1 MAAFPDGSVGDCLHR
16 RGSRART
23 SHCAHR
29 PRRGAALRSQRSI
42 SARARGRLAP
52 GACCFQSDPLGELPF
67 ARACGLVAVPREAL
81 GSERNLGLWLCG
93 AAVADAVRSVVLCPT
108 RRGNHPSPA
117 ASAESGTLVAA
128 RSVPNDFTAR
138 ARRRRSIYARRLPA
152 DVREVGRLA
161 VLAQLGPGGR
171 ASQLFA
177 LRSACSGIGHGLA
190 IGAWVGRAVIAWFV
204 LVAIGLAG
212 ASGVP
217 GLFFARSSSAG
228 ERIAVGM
235 LSSAAALALF
245 AIGHVVISGAAA
257 ELSLSWAVPGGA
269 LSIRIDALAAFFLV
283 PIFTISAL
291 GAIYGL
297 EYWAQAQQQQ
307 NGRRLRLVYGL
318 IVAGLAITT
327 VAANGMLFLAG
338 WEVMTLAAFV
348 AIGTEDHLPGT
359 RAASYLYL
367 VATRVGTL
375 CLFAMFALIYG
386 STRSFALVHMDWL
399 TPGPAT
405 AIFVLGLLGFGI
417 KAGVMPLHIWLPSAH
432 AAAPSHVSALMS
444 GVLIK
449 IGIYGLVRTLSL
461 LPTPPVWWAVLLL
474 SLGGVSGVLGVAF
487 AIGQHDI
494 KRLLAYHSI
503 ENIGIILLGI
513 GVAVLGRA
521 LHRPELVVLGLA
533 GGLLHVWNHGL
544 FKGLLFLSAGA
555 VIHACHTRE
564 IDQLGGLLPKM
575 PRTSILFLIGAVAI
589 CGLPPLNGFVSELLV
604 YLGLFDAARSSQAE
618 VWLAPSLAAAALAL
632 IGGLA
637 LAGSD
642 GCSRRLLH
650 GHRPRARDDRSLFE
664 SSGRRLRPGADFI
677 ISASARSLFLLEP
690 CLRDPTGMRPWRRR
704 PTGSAPPEW
713 DIRRPYLGLWLRRAW
728 EANAVLVIFLCGDAR
743 WPFSMGAA
751 AQGTPGARPRFLPQT
766 NSIRVAGGR
775 CRARSAASSSD
786 RLRWRLAQPASM
798 ASTRELEP
806 LSALRRFRARP
817 GTGLGAGSP
826 STMKLLQIATQLAV
840 ALLLPPLL
848 LGVIVKVKAF
858 FAGRVGAP
866 LLQLYRDVWKL
877 WRKGS
882 VFSTTTTWVFKAG
895 PVVNL
900 ASVLVAVLLMPL
912 GTHRALL
919 SFAGDAILF
928 AYLLALGRFFTIVA
942 ALDTGSSFE
951 GMGAAREATFSA
963 LAEPGL
969 FLGLMALARKS
980 GSVSLSQMLGPK
992 LLDNDTDPDLRAN
1005 AIRPRKR

>member
-108 RRGNHPSPA
+108 RRGKHPSPA

-228 ERIAVGM
+228 ELIA
-235 LSSAAALALF
+235 
-245 AIGHVVISGAAA
+245 
-257 ELSLSWAVPGGA
+257 
-269 LSIRIDALAAFFLV
+269 
-283 PIFTISAL
+283 
-291 GAIYGL
+291 
-297 EYWAQAQQQQ
+297 
-307 NGRRLRLVYGL
+307 
-318 IVAGLAITT
+318 AGLAITT

-449 IGIYGLVRTLSL
+449 IGIYG
-461 LPTPPVWWAVLLL
+461 
-474 SLGGVSGVLGVAF
+474 
-487 AIGQHDI
+487 
-494 KRLLAYHSI
+494 
-503 ENIGIILLGI
+503 
-513 GVAVLGRA
+513 
-521 LHRPELVVLGLA
+521 
-533 GGLLHVWNHGL
+533 
-544 FKGLLFLSAGA
+544 
-555 VIHACHTRE
+555 
-564 IDQLGGLLPKM
+564 
-575 PRTSILFLIGAVAI
+575 
-589 CGLPPLNGFVSELLV
+589 
-604 YLGLFDAARSSQAE
+604 
-618 VWLAPSLAAAALAL
+618 
-632 IGGLA
+632 
-637 LAGSD
+637 
-642 GCSRRLLH
+642 
-650 GHRPRARDDRSLFE
+650 
-664 SSGRRLRPGADFI
+664 
-677 ISASARSLFLLEP
+677 
-690 CLRDPTGMRPWRRR
+690 
-704 PTGSAPPEW
+704 
-713 DIRRPYLGLWLRRAW
+713 
-728 EANAVLVIFLCGDAR
+728 
-743 WPFSMGAA
+743 
-751 AQGTPGARPRFLPQT
+751 
-766 NSIRVAGGR
+766 
-775 CRARSAASSSD
+775 
-786 RLRWRLAQPASM
+786 
-798 ASTRELEP
+798 
-806 LSALRRFRARP
+806 
-817 GTGLGAGSP
+817 
-826 STMKLLQIATQLAV
+826 
-840 ALLLPPLL
+840 
-848 LGVIVKVKAF
+848 
-858 FAGRVGAP
+858 
-866 LLQLYRDVWKL
+866 
-877 WRKGS
+877 
-882 VFSTTTTWVFKAG
+882 
-895 PVVNL
+895 
-900 ASVLVAVLLMPL
+900 
-912 GTHRALL
+912 
-919 SFAGDAILF
+919 
-928 AYLLALGRFFTIVA
+928 
-942 ALDTGSSFE
+942 
-951 GMGAAREATFSA
+951 
-963 LAEPGL
+963 
-969 FLGLMALARKS
+969 
-980 GSVSLSQMLGPK
+980 
-992 LLDNDTDPDLRAN
+992 
-1005 AIRPRKR
+1005 

>member
-108 RRGNHPSPA
+108 RRGKHPSPA

-171 ASQLFA
+171 ASQLFT

-283 PIFTISAL
+283 PIFAISAL

-432 AAAPSHVSALMS
+432 AVAPSHVSALMS
-444 GVLIK
+444 G
-449 IGIYGLVRTLSL
+449 LVGRASAE
-461 LPTPPVWWAVLLL
+461 PW
-474 SLGGVSGVLGVAF
+474 
-487 AIGQHDI
+487 
-494 KRLLAYHSI
+494 RR
-503 ENIGIILLGI
+503 
-513 GVAVLGRA
+513 LGRA
-521 LHRPELVVLGLA
+521 RCCVCDRPARHQAPSRLSQHRKHRHHSAWNWSGRAGASPSSTRAGCARVGWRALA
-533 GGLLHVWNHGL
+533 RVEPWPVQRPPLPKRRRGDSCLPHARDRSAWRPVAENAAHFHPLSDRSRSNLRLAAIERIRERAARLPGPFRCSSFESGRGVACSVARRGRSGADRGSGAGLLRQSIRSRIPRPSPQQSQRRRARWRR
-544 FKGLLFLSAGA
+544 SA
-555 VIHACHTRE
+555 
-564 IDQLGGLLPKM
+564 
-575 PRTSILFLIGAVAI
+575 
-589 CGLPPLNGFVSELLV
+589 
-604 YLGLFDAARSSQAE
+604 
-618 VWLAPSLAAAALAL
+618 
-632 IGGLA
+632 
-637 LAGSD
+637 AGSD

-751 AQGTPGARPRFLPQT
+751 AQGTPRARPRFLPQT

-775 CRARSAASSSD
+775 CRARSAASS
-786 RLRWRLAQPASM
+786 R
-798 ASTRELEP
+798 
-806 LSALRRFRARP
+806 
-817 GTGLGAGSP
+817 
-826 STMKLLQIATQLAV
+826 
-840 ALLLPPLL
+840 
-848 LGVIVKVKAF
+848 
-858 FAGRVGAP
+858 
-866 LLQLYRDVWKL
+866 
-877 WRKGS
+877 
-882 VFSTTTTWVFKAG
+882 
-895 PVVNL
+895 
-900 ASVLVAVLLMPL
+900 
-912 GTHRALL
+912 
-919 SFAGDAILF
+919 
-928 AYLLALGRFFTIVA
+928 
-942 ALDTGSSFE
+942 
-951 GMGAAREATFSA
+951 
-963 LAEPGL
+963 
-969 FLGLMALARKS
+969 
-980 GSVSLSQMLGPK
+980 
-992 LLDNDTDPDLRAN
+992 
-1005 AIRPRKR
+1005 